1 MWGLAD
7 LYRALAFTLSEM
19 EATGGFVVESK

>member
-7 LYRALAFTLSEM
+7 LYRVSAFTLSEM